1 MEIDDEGRMD
11 GKQRLH
17 VRCQSVWIR
26 QRATSCI
33 PGVAEEFFDQ
43 ESQNSWDGQF
53 TESGRSSTDD
63 GKARSQYFR
72 EVEILKK
79 ETRLKG
85 SEGCEWGNP
94 FKIGR

>member
-1 MEIDDEGRMD
+1 MADNASMFDASRF
-11 GKQRLH
+11 
-17 VRCQSVWIR
+17 R
-26 QRATSCI
+26 QDKERRAAFLK
-33 PGVAEEFFDQ
+33 VAEEFFDQ

>member
-1 MEIDDEGRMD
+1 MFDASPFGYDKER
-11 GKQRLH
+11 
-17 VRCQSVWIR
+17 
-26 QRATSCI
+26 RAAFLR
-33 PGVAEEFFDQ
+33 VAEGFFDQ

-53 TESGRSSTDD
+53 TEIGRSSTDD

-85 SEGCEWGNP
+85 SEGCERGNP

>member
-1 MEIDDEGRMD
+1 MTKAEWMANNASMFDASPFGYYKER
-11 GKQRLH
+11 
-17 VRCQSVWIR
+17 
-26 QRATSCI
+26 RAAFLR
-33 PGVAEEFFDQ
+33 VAEEFFDPD
-43 ESQNSWDGQF
+43 SQNSWDGQF
-53 TESGRSSTDD
+53 TESGRSSTDE

-85 SEGCEWGNP
+85 SEGCERGNP